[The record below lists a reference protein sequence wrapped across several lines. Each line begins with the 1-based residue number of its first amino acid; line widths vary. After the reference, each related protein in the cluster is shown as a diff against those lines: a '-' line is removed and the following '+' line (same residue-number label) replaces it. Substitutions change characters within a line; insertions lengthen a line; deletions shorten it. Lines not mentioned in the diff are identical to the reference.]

1 MVQMG
6 LPPVISL
13 TGVGQ
18 VGKSEVARYLKERYG
33 YGGDHI
39 NEPMVAMA
47 IPLLERMGCTHEDAV
62 SRLTTAR
69 KAEFIPGYKW
79 LTGRKILQAVGY
91 DLRNALGRLTDE
103 SVDAVDEGFFLD
115 MWERRHAHFER
126 LVNESARY
134 PVEIDW
140 TEDRGGIVILVDA
153 KDAEAANG
161 HISETKSLPHD
172 YLLFNDFDGLPR
184 LHAKVDAILMQW
196 SALGNRPEELAER
209 RQLRLFTDNPGI
221 CFEVDGQVRYGEKNG
236 RSAFE
241 ALEGAMADT
250 LVARVRQR
258 FPGSDAKIVEMERW
272 LEGQRRMERM
282 RAALVISHFG
292 VADFNARYAALKAA

>member
-1 MVQMG
+1 MVRTG

-13 TGVGQ
+13 AGVGQ

-47 IPLLERMGCTHEDAV
+47 IPLLERMGCTHDDAV

-69 KAEFIPGYKW
+69 KAEPIPGYEW

-91 DLRNALGRLTDE
+91 DLRNALGRLTDVSDEPDE
-103 SVDAVDEGFFLD
+103 SFFLD
-115 MWERRHAHFER
+115 MWERRHSGYDR

-184 LHAKVDAILMQW
+184 LHAKVDDILRHW
-196 SALGNRPEELAER
+196 ASPSGAAYDLPER
-209 RQLRLFTDNPGI
+209 RMYRM
-221 CFEVDGQVRYGEKNG
+221 YGEHPDVCGEIWAKVDYGDGTG
-236 RSAFE
+236 RAAFE
-241 ALEGAMADT
+241 TIERDMEQIL
-250 LVARVRQR
+250 LARTAQR
-258 FPGSDAKIVEMERW
+258 FSGNEDKIVEMQRW
-272 LEGQRRMERM
+272 IDEKRAHTRI
-282 RAALVISHFG
+282 RAATVAGHFG
-292 VADFNARYAALKAA
+292 IADFKARYAALMAA